1 MFFQAG
7 KTGYIIGSAINI
19 YAACGMLMTCKR
31 EELDSEI
38 CRAQGLDLMVI
49 DNGPSSTITG
59 LNQLQPSA
67 TQKDR
72 VSPRC
77 FAEIDRNTLT

>member
-1 MFFQAG
+1 MFLQAE

-38 CRAQGLDLMVI
+38 CRAPGLDLMVI
-49 DNGPSSTITG
+49 DNGSSTLTG
-59 LNQLQPSA
+59 PNQAPPKKIECPL
-67 TQKDR
+67 
-72 VSPRC
+72 VC
-77 FAEIDRNTLT
+77 FAEIDRNTLI